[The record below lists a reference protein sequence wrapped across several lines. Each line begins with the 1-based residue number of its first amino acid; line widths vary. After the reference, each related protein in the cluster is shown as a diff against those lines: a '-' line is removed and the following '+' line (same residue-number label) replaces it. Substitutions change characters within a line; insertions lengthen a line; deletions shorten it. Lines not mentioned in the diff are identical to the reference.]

1 MSHGPDGF
9 TTVGAPSTEV
19 GSMDAT
25 DDRPTPF
32 PELDDAAVCTM
43 TRRMVDGDRMAYEQL
58 FRARCAFVER
68 EASRRLHRRPDLAD
82 DAGQEAWLRV
92 ARAPRHCTSV
102 VHLDAWLR
110 RIITSTV
117 IDLIR
122 SELARDTRERRFA
135 HGRSE
140 AIDLI
145 ERFDDLEEM
154 RRELEGMNG
163 WSRDDRLLVELQI
176 RTGATLTRIAGWLG
190 IGRAALDSRIRR
202 AIERARARQE
212 NA

>member
-25 DDRPTPF
+25 DDRPTPR

-92 ARAPRHCTSV
+92 ARAPRH
-102 VHLDAWLR
+102 
-110 RIITSTV
+110 
-117 IDLIR
+117 
-122 SELARDTRERRFA
+122 
-135 HGRSE
+135 
-140 AIDLI
+140 
-145 ERFDDLEEM
+145 
-154 RRELEGMNG
+154 
-163 WSRDDRLLVELQI
+163 
-176 RTGATLTRIAGWLG
+176 
-190 IGRAALDSRIRR
+190 
-202 AIERARARQE
+202 
-212 NA
+212 